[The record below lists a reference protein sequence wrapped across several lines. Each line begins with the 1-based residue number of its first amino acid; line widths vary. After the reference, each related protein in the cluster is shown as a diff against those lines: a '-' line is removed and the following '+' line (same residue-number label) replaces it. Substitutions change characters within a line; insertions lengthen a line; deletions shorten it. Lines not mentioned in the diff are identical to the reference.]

1 MRTSASN
8 VMGLLERFSRL
19 LRVVHGRQD
28 KLQHALHKVSGD
40 MQGGGGGGYHHPYK
54 RKIAGKGKI
63 VYLFLFLFSHKLLLF
78 KEKAEHI

>member
-19 LRVVHGRQD
+19 LRLVHGRRD
-28 KLQHALHKVSGD
+28 KLQHALHKVSGN
-40 MQGGGGGGYHHPYK
+40 MLGGV
-54 RKIAGKGKI
+54 AGKGKI
-63 VYLFLFLFSHKLLLF
+63 VYLSLFLFSHKLLLF